1 MIGEGHVDV
10 DQSYHPAVRRAHRVV
25 IGTLGKVGEPGQ
37 GPDEIVHGGIG
48 IWGIHPDTEHVEA
61 EVVEVGNEVPDAVL

>member
-1 MIGEGHVDV
+1 M
-10 DQSYHPAVRRAHRVV
+10 VV
-25 IGTLGKVGEPGQ
+25 GTLGKVGEPGQ

-48 IWGIHPDTEHVEA
+48 AWGFQPDTEHVEA